1 MRMAWHVQTLIMLS
15 LLVAIC
21 GCKSMSQQDVA
32 ATTQPDSVAAHEALA
47 SYQPVASH
55 DTDASTATASVEPNR
70 SRRSGTANRRGSQ
83 SGQKRFPTQKM
94 VGIEAG
100 QIDGRHVTLSVI
112 WPETNDRKKKP
123 VILYL
128 QRASRKIEVFPATL
142 NQMVSTGEYVSV
154 WANSRRED
162 SAADSLNVSEHQLV
176 VEWVKTHSE
185 EYGMWPERI
194 GLWIDEGTT
203 TYLYTLQRE
212 TGDVQASPAFRT
224 PRPPTHFMKVAFP
237 PPTKFASSL
246 TDIFTEKSALHGK
259 MQRLNKAA
267 AAAAGDAA
275 REEAGDYDQMMTRN
289 FCFVFIIESKT
300 TQQSVVTMDV
310 RAVANLNCRG
320 PFFSPS
326 LC

>member
-21 GCKSMSQQDVA
+21 GCKSTSQQDVA

-154 WANSRRED
+154 WENSRRED

-212 TGDVQASPAFRT
+212 TGDVQASTSIPHTKTSGSLYEGHVPAADEVRFFFDR
-224 PRPPTHFMKVAFP
+224 H
-237 PPTKFASSL
+237 
-246 TDIFTEKSALHGK
+246 LHGK
-259 MQRLNKAA
+259 VSLAWE
-267 AAAAGDAA
+267 DAA
-275 REEAGDYDQMMTRN
+275 
-289 FCFVFIIESKT
+289 
-300 TQQSVVTMDV
+300 TQQGG
-310 RAVANLNCRG
+310 RG
-320 PFFSPS
+320 GGGGRGSRGGRG
-326 LC
+326 L